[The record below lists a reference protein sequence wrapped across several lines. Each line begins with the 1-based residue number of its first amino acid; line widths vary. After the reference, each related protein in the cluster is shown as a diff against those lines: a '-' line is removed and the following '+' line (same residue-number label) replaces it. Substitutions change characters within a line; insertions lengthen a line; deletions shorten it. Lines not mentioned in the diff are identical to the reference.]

1 MTEHS
6 AIEQYPQDD
15 QSITVV
21 SINKGNVSVGVA
33 TIVLSK
39 VNRIVIRLE
48 DDEHGTPVKGQ
59 SFTLLYDRGG
69 ERILRLKTTITD
81 VIQGGKCFLEPTGPV
96 SEGERREFLRA
107 QITGRSYL
115 EKVEDDY
122 ELIEEHDS
130 VDSSRW
136 YEQEMDLSGS
146 GVKLDWDGSCKK
158 GDRLRVT
165 MVFEGNQ
172 SLVTAVGKVV
182 RARPSKGGNGLLDVA
197 VHFVELSES
206 GRDRLNNVVFKHFY
220 QQVGSRFGTTLL
232 QDG

>member
-1 MTEHS
+1 MTEQS
-6 AIEQYPQDD
+6 ATEQNPQDD
-15 QSITVV
+15 QTITVLG
-21 SINKGNVSVGVA
+21 INKGNVSVGVA

-39 VNRIVIRLE
+39 ASRIVIHLE

-69 ERILRLKTTITD
+69 EHILRLKTKITD

-107 QITGRSYL
+107 QVTGRSYL
-115 EKVEDDY
+115 ERVEDDY
-122 ELIEEHDS
+122 ELIEEHGS

-146 GVKLDWDGSCKK
+146 GVKLEWDGSCKK
-158 GDRLRVT
+158 GDRLRVS

-172 SLVTAVGKVV
+172 LPVTAVGEVV
-182 RARPSKGGNGLLDVA
+182 RARPGKGEKRLLDVA

-206 GRDRLNNVVFKHFY
+206 GRDRLNNVVFKYFY
-220 QQVGSRFGTTLL
+220 QQVGSRFGTTLV
-232 QDG
+232 QDA